1 MSDCMSLAV
10 ELKHVLAEAI
20 RLGASDIHLGSH
32 EPPVFRSNGVLRRA
46 ELPSVSDSH
55 LRGWLTELVPPE
67 ELERESFDG
76 IFEFGALGR
85 FRVNLF
91 RHQGG
96 IAVALRV
103 VPSVVP
109 RLDTLGLPPV
119 IDDVTKYERGL
130 VLITGATGS
139 GKSTTLAAIVD
150 QINAIRAAHV
160 ITVEDPIEFVHI
172 SRRSLIRQRQ
182 VGRDAASFPGALRS
196 MLREDPDVIVVGE
209 LRDRETI
216 QLALTAAETGHLV
229 LATLHSADA
238 PRTIHRIVDVFPA
251 EQQNQIRSM
260 LAESLQMIV
269 SQTLRPCPSRGRVV
283 EAEVLVAIPAVR
295 TLIRDAKLHQLRGIM
310 QASRAVGM
318 RTFA

>member
-1 MSDCMSLAV
+1 MSLAV

>member
-1 MSDCMSLAV
+1 
-10 ELKHVLAEAI
+10 
-20 RLGASDIHLGSH
+20 
-32 EPPVFRSNGVLRRA
+32 
-46 ELPSVSDSH
+46 
-55 LRGWLTELVPPE
+55 LTELVPPE